1 MVEFEVTY
9 ESNLEP
15 GQFIQKC
22 ECSDAVVTVIPRSE
36 RDASSVIPFS
46 GSLYSLGRG
55 RLLEDSGGEVEE
67 WRTGK
72 HSIGTYN
79 LDIRPRVGTTH
90 HDYVDIPLDQSFQ
103 KDIPF
108 EGNRTAFIEA
118 KVSRKDSMI
127 YDIPYDF
134 FIEEDSTADAS
145 PPWYE
150 SPVMSVLTNDLRA
163 LPPNIIASSVR
174 FGVPRILILSIAFME
189 TSHGYYDEPFEWT
202 GTNKSIRP
210 MNVNVDYWPM
220 LFNEDDMY
228 DQAKNVDAGT
238 FMLKRIIE
246 RLSPNDRTVRKIAT
260 LYQNINAVKVSDY
273 GARVDFFTKNL
284 NPAWLSE

>member
-1 MVEFEVTY
+1 MVEFNVTY
-9 ESNLEP
+9 VSNLEP

-79 LDIRPRVGTTH
+79 LDIRPRVGTTY
-90 HDYVDIPLDQSFQ
+90 HDYVDIPLDQSFR

-127 YDIPYDF
+127 
-134 FIEEDSTADAS
+134 
-145 PPWYE
+145 
-150 SPVMSVLTNDLRA
+150 
-163 LPPNIIASSVR
+163 
-174 FGVPRILILSIAFME
+174 
-189 TSHGYYDEPFEWT
+189 
-202 GTNKSIRP
+202 
-210 MNVNVDYWPM
+210 
-220 LFNEDDMY
+220 
-228 DQAKNVDAGT
+228 
-238 FMLKRIIE
+238 
-246 RLSPNDRTVRKIAT
+246 
-260 LYQNINAVKVSDY
+260 
-273 GARVDFFTKNL
+273 
-284 NPAWLSE
+284 